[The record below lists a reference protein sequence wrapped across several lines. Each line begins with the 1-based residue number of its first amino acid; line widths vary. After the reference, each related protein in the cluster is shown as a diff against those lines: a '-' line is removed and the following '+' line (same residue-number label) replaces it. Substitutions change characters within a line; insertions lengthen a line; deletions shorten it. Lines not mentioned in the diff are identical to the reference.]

1 MATPSDKDPTI
12 ENFLNSFTRGVFG
25 RERTQSI
32 SDDVFCTFCGEPAT
46 EFEDVLSR
54 KEFAISGM
62 CQKCQNKVFDGEE

>member
-1 MATPSDKDPTI
+1 MATPSDKDLEI

-32 SDDVFCTFCGEPAT
+32 NDDVCTFCGEPAI
-46 EFEDVLSR
+46 EFEDALSR